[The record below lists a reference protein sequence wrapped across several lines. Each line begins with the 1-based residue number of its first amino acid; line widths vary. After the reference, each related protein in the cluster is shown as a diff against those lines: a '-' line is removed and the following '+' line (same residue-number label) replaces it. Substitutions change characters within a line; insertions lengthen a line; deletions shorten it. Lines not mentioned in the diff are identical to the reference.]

1 MGAFLLRRTAL
12 LVPVV
17 FGITLAVFLLIRLI
31 PGDPARV
38 LLGIHATPD
47 LMAAVRRSLGLDRS
61 LGAQY
66 LIFLKALVHG
76 DLGHSY
82 FFSQD
87 VGDLV
92 LARLAPTLFLIG
104 YATVL
109 TVLIAFPSAIL
120 AALRPNSVWDQAVRF
135 ASIFGIG
142 LPGYWL
148 GVVLVYIFAIAVP
161 ILPIA
166 GYGDSIGQHF
176 TFLLLPS
183 LTIAVSLVPLV
194 LRALRASVMET
205 LRAGYVDTARAK
217 GLAWR
222 RIMLRH
228 VVRNALMPAIT
239 VLALN
244 IGYLIGGTVIIENVF
259 AIPGLGSLLIL
270 SIGTRDYPTIQ
281 AVTLIFAI
289 LVVLVNLVT
298 DLIYVLLDPRLRAE
312 IR

>member
-17 FGITLAVFLLIRLI
+17 IGITLAVFLLIRLI

-38 LLGIHATPD
+38 LLGIHVTP
-47 LMAAVRRSLGLDRS
+47 AALAALHKSMGLDQP
-61 LGAQY
+61 LAAQY
-66 LIFLKALVHG
+66 FIFLKALIRG
-76 DLGHSY
+76 QLGYSY
-82 FFSQD
+82 FFD
-87 VGDLV
+87 EKVVDLV
-92 LARLAPTLFLIG
+92 LGRLAPTLFLIG

-109 TVLIAFPSAIL
+109 TVLIAFPSAIV
-120 AALRPNSVWDQAVRF
+120 AALRPNSIWDQAVRF

-142 LPGYWL
+142 LPSYWL
-148 GVVLVYIFAIAVP
+148 GVVLVYAFAIAIP
-161 ILPIA
+161 ILPVA
-166 GYGDSIGQHF
+166 GYGETLGQHI

-217 GLAWR
+217 GLAWHR
-222 RIMLRH
+222 VMGRH
-228 VVRNALMPAIT
+228 VVRNALMPAVT

-259 AIPGLGSLLIL
+259 AIPGLGALMIL

-281 AVTLIFAI
+281 AVTLMFAI

-298 DLIYVLLDPRLRAE
+298 DLIYVVLDPRLRAE